1 MLENGVDPV
10 RPQPERGVPHSR
22 IDVLAAF
29 WMATVGGARV
39 LGLPVGLIEVGY
51 LFDAIAVDTSQSGG
65 PLRAWIGLDTP
76 ERIFEKIVR
85 LTSPAE
91 IITVWV
97 GGRKVVSQCAAGE
110 AETVEGYKP

>member
-10 RPQPERGVPHSR
+10 RPQLERGVPHSR